1 MIMTLANSNHTI
13 EIPSSLIEEHLPYAP
28 GDFVK
33 VYLVVCYFAAYKKPL
48 VSEIANRLNTRETE
62 IITALEYWQGK
73 GVLTIRNEAE
83 TWVELKE
90 TQGSGRKRSNHL
102 YTDKDYNDALQKLFG
117 THMLKTSEFELI
129 YDWTDVLHLP
139 KEVAMMVI
147 EYSVSRK
154 GRGVNISYMNAVAK
168 SWAEKGIDSVEEAM
182 SEIDRYERISGGAN
196 RVLKFIGATGRLPS
210 QPETA
215 LYQKWT
221 MDWGFSQDAILTAI
235 GDISATANP
244 SFNYIDSVLENL
256 KSKGATTSR
265 KVSETKEN
273 DGKKRSE
280 AKELLTMLGL
290 KITPPNIKKIA
301 GLKDI
306 CKNEAVL
313 TLAFGEAAKRQT
325 PSLNYVKTVLESWRE
340 KGLTSKAEVA
350 EYLTGRNDFQK
361 SAYALYKKA
370 GIKTTLNDAHFETYL
385 KWTNEDAF
393 SLDLLAVVAEASRS
407 ANNPFQYMKKVLE
420 NLKEKGILTKKA
432 FENQTAVKP
441 AGEAAIRQRTYAAED
456 FQSVLDELDF
466 ETEADR

>member
-1 MIMTLANSNHTI
+1 MIMTFANSNHTI

-90 TQGSGRKRSNHL
+90 TQGSGKQRSSQL

-117 THMLKTSEFELI
+117 THILKTSEFELI

-182 SEIDRYERISGGAN
+182 AEIDRYERISGGAN
-196 RVLKFIGATGRLPS
+196 RVLKFIGASGRLPS
-210 QPETA
+210 QPEMA

-235 GDISATANP
+235 GDISATVNP

-265 KVSETKEN
+265 KVSEAKEN

-301 GLKDI
+301 VLKDI

-325 PSLNYVKTVLESWRE
+325 PSLNYVKTVLESWQE
-340 KGLTSKAEVA
+340 KGLTTKAEVA

-361 SAYALYKKA
+361 SAYAMYKKA
-370 GIKTTLNDAHFETYL
+370 GMKTTLNEAHFEAYL
-385 KWTNEDAF
+385 KWTSEDAF
-393 SLDLLAVVAEASRS
+393 APDLLTAVAEASRS

-432 FENQTAVKP
+432 FENQSAAKP
-441 AGEAAIRQRTYAAED
+441 VGDAAIRQRTYSAED